1 MHLICVGFS
10 HHTAPVELREQL
22 SFGGSK
28 LRAGL
33 EQLRPAP
40 TPPPLEIHEAV
51 ILSTCNRLEIYALS
65 QDADAGVA
73 RISQFLSDFHRA
85 PESSFAPHL
94 YIHQDDAATRHLF
107 RVAAGLDSMIV
118 GESEILGQVRRA
130 HEIARGQ
137 GAAGH
142 ILSALFEK
150 AVRAGRR
157 VRHETAINERPASV
171 PSAAV
176 ELACE
181 QRGTLEG
188 ATVLVVGAG
197 DMGALTAKALMAH
210 GTDGIIVSNRS
221 YPRAVELA
229 NQWDGCAVTF
239 DRLAEAMQEADIIIS
254 ATGAPHP
261 IIKSDMV
268 AEVMDQRPHRPLL
281 IIDIAVPRD
290 VELAVGEM
298 AGVSLHDIDALRS
311 RVDNNLT
318 QRKAEIP
325 LAETIAAE
333 EAENFMAWFHARDV
347 VPTIV
352 DLRSQAE
359 AVREAEVSR
368 ALRQLHHLSD
378 QERETINIL
387 SRRIV
392 NKLLHEPTV
401 RLKRHANGHSG
412 FYYTETLRELF
423 ALDEG
428 KC

>member
-1 MHLICVGFS
+1 MRLICVGFS

-22 SFGGSK
+22 SFSGSK

-33 EQLRPAP
+33 EHLRPANAE
-40 TPPPLEIHEAV
+40 PPLNIHEAV
-51 ILSTCNRLEIYALS
+51 ILSTCNRLEIYAFS

-73 RISQFLSDFHRA
+73 RISRFLSDMHRV
-85 PESSFAPHL
+85 PESAFTPHL
-94 YIHQDDAATRHLF
+94 YIHHDDSTARHLF
-107 RVAAGLDSMIV
+107 RVAAGLDSMVV

-137 GAAGH
+137 GAAGQ
-142 ILSALFEK
+142 ILSALFAK

-181 QRGTLEG
+181 QCGTLEG

-197 DMGALTAKALMAH
+197 DMGALTAKALMKH

-239 DRLAEAMQEADIIIS
+239 DRLTEAMQEADIIIS

-261 IIKSDMV
+261 IIKYDMM
-268 AEVMDQRPHRPLL
+268 AQVMGRRAHRPLL

-290 VELAVGEM
+290 VEPAVGEI
-298 AGVSLHDIDALRS
+298 AGVTLHDIDALRS
-311 RVDNNLT
+311 RVDSNLA

-325 LAETIAAE
+325 LAENIVAE
-333 EAENFMAWFHARDV
+333 EAASFMAWFHARDV

-352 DLRSQAE
+352 DLRDQAE
-359 AVREAEVSR
+359 AVREDEVNR
-368 ALRQLHHLSD
+368 ALHQLRNLSD
-378 QERETINIL
+378 QEREIIDRL

-423 ALDEG
+423 ALDE
-428 KC
+428 

>member
-1 MHLICVGFS
+1 MHLICVGLS

-22 SFGGSK
+22 AFSGSK

-33 EQLRPAP
+33 QHLRPPDAE
-40 TPPPLEIHEAV
+40 PPLDIHEAV
-51 ILSTCNRLEIYALS
+51 ILSTCNRLEIYGLS
-65 QDADAGVA
+65 QNADTGIA
-73 RISQFLSDFHRA
+73 RITQFLSTFHGI
-85 PESSFAPHL
+85 PEPTFAPYL
-94 YIHQDDAATRHLF
+94 YIHRDENAAAHLL
-107 RVAAGLDSMIV
+107 RVAAGLDSMII

-137 GAAGH
+137 GAAGQV
-142 ILSALFEK
+142 LSALFEG

-157 VRHETAINERPASV
+157 VRYETAINERPASI

-176 ELACE
+176 ELAYE
-181 QRGTLEG
+181 QCGTLEG
-188 ATVLVVGAG
+188 AQVLVVGAG

-221 YPRAVELA
+221 YPRAVQLA

-239 DRLAEAMQEADIIIS
+239 DRLAEAMEEVDIIIS
-254 ATGAPHP
+254 ATGAPHTV
-261 IIKSDMV
+261 IKRDMV
-268 AEVMDQRPHRPLL
+268 AEVMAQRAHRPLL

-290 VELAVGEM
+290 VEPDVVGI
-298 AGVSLHDIDALRS
+298 AGVTLHDIDDLES
-311 RVDNNLT
+311 RVDSNLARRET
-318 QRKAEIP
+318 NIP
-325 LAETIAAE
+325 RAE
-333 EAENFMAWFHARDV
+333 EIVAEETENFVAWFRALDV

-352 DLRSQAE
+352 DLRKQAE
-359 AVREAEVSR
+359 AVREAEVDR
-368 ALRQLHHLSD
+368 ALRQLQELSD
-378 QERETINIL
+378 QEREIIEIL

-423 ALDEG
+423 ALDER
-428 KC
+428 

>member
-22 SFGGSK
+22 AFSGSK

-33 EQLRPAP
+33 EHLRPANAE
-40 TPPPLEIHEAV
+40 PPLNTHEAV
-51 ILSTCNRLEIYALS
+51 ILNTCNRLEIYALS

-73 RISQFLSDFHRA
+73 RISRFLSDFHRV

-107 RVAAGLDSMIV
+107 RVAAGLDSMVV

-137 GAAGH
+137 GAAGQL
-142 ILSALFEK
+142 LSALFAK

-181 QRGTLEG
+181 QHGTLEG

-197 DMGALTAKALMAH
+197 DMGTLTAKALMKH

-239 DRLAEAMQEADIIIS
+239 DRLTEAMQEADIIIS

-261 IIKSDMV
+261 IIKYDMM
-268 AEVMDQRPHRPLL
+268 AQVMGRRAHRPLL

-290 VELAVGEM
+290 AEPAVGEI
-298 AGVSLHDIDALRS
+298 AGVTLHDIDALRS
-311 RVDNNLT
+311 RVDSNLA

-325 LAETIAAE
+325 LAENIVAE
-333 EAENFMAWFHARDV
+333 EAASFMAWFHARDV

-352 DLRSQAE
+352 DLRDQAE
-359 AVREAEVSR
+359 AVREDEVNR
-368 ALRQLHHLSD
+368 ALHQLRNLSD
-378 QERETINIL
+378 QEREIIDRL

-423 ALDEG
+423 ALDERR
-428 KC
+428 

>member
-1 MHLICVGFS
+1 MHLTCVGLS

-22 SFGGSK
+22 SFSGSK

-33 EQLRPAP
+33 EHLRPANP
-40 TPPPLEIHEAV
+40 ELPLTIHEAV
-51 ILSTCNRLEIYALS
+51 ILSTCNRLEVYGLS

-73 RISQFLSDFHRA
+73 RVSRFLSDLHGV
-85 PESSFAPHL
+85 PESTFAPHL
-94 YIHQDDAATRHLF
+94 YIHQDDDAALHLF
-107 RVAAGLDSMIV
+107 RVAAGLDSMVV

-130 HEIARGQ
+130 HETARGQ
-137 GAAGH
+137 GAAGQF
-142 ILSALFEK
+142 LSALFEK

-176 ELACE
+176 ELACR

-188 ATVLVVGAG
+188 AVVLVVGAG
-197 DMGALTAKALMAH
+197 DMGALTAKALMKH

-239 DRLAEAMQEADIIIS
+239 DRLTEAMQEADIIIS

-261 IIKSDMV
+261 IIKYDML
-268 AEVMDQRPHRPLL
+268 AEVMGRRPYRPLL

-290 VELAVGEM
+290 VEPAVGEI
-298 AGVSLHDIDALRS
+298 AGVSLYDIDALRS
-311 RVDNNLT
+311 RVDSNLA

-325 LAETIAAE
+325 LAENVVVE
-333 EAENFMAWFHARDV
+333 EAESFMAWFHARDV

-359 AVREAEVSR
+359 AVREVEVNR
-368 ALRQLHHLSD
+368 ALHQLHNLSD
-378 QERETINIL
+378 QEREIIDML
-387 SRRIV
+387 SKRIV

-401 RLKRHANGHSG
+401 RLKRHANVRSG

-423 ALDEG
+423 ALDER